1 MQLKPRLT
9 PSDLVDLLASRIVV
23 FDGAM
28 GTQLQERNLT
38 AADFG
43 GEAFAGCN
51 EHLVLTRP
59 DVIADIHRAY
69 YAAGADIV
77 ETNSFGG
84 TPLVLD
90 EYQLGSKALEM
101 NIAAARIAREVSNTF
116 TDRQRFVAGSMG
128 PTTRTLSVTGGLT
141 FDELVEHYAVQA
153 RGLLMGGADLLLLET
168 SIDTLNVKAGL
179 VGIERAEQELG
190 IAVAVML
197 SCTIEPTGTMLAGQ
211 SAESFHVSVEH
222 ASRRRGGLV
231 SVGINCA
238 TGPDPMADHI
248 RALSALSP
256 FPISCMPNAGL
267 PDDEGRYGETA
278 TSLAAKLG
286 RFCDNGFLN
295 IVGGCCGTTPAH
307 ITAIADMAQA
317 HKPRHQLT
325 RLRPMVAG
333 IDFIDLDET
342 RPVIVGER
350 TNVIGSRAFKRLI
363 VEGKFEEAAEIGR
376 KQVRGGAHVVD
387 VCLANPDRDE
397 RADMVAF
404 MHHLTRKVKAPLM
417 IDSTDSEVIEEALK
431 HCQGKAII
439 NSINLEDGR
448 ERFDD
453 VVPIIRRYGAA
464 VVVGCIDDDPQQGM
478 GVTVARKL
486 AIAERSHALL
496 TGDYGLPEEDII
508 FDPLVFPCGTGD
520 QQYIGSATATI
531 EGVRAIKQRFPRCRT
546 ILGISNVSFG
556 LPESG
561 REALNTVFLHKCFEA
576 GLDMAIVNAEKLERI
591 THLPPEDVAL
601 CERIIVADAVDYDAA
616 VAAFSAHFKARGA
629 APKVGRDLSRPA
641 EERLATL
648 VLEGSK
654 EGLVEDLEEVRTRS
668 TPLEIIN
675 GPLMAGMAEVGR
687 LFGLNQLI
695 VAEVLQSAEVMKAA
709 VSHLEQY
716 MTKAQGAAKARMILA
731 TVKGDVHD
739 IGKNLVDIILSNN
752 GFDVVNLGIKV
763 PAQALVAAVK
773 EHKPDFIGLSGL
785 LVKSAQEMAAT
796 AEELRVAG
804 VDIPILVGGAALTER
819 FTYGKIASAYAG
831 EGRAAGVFYAR
842 DAMSGLD
849 LANRLFDADK
859 RPVLFDLLATK
870 RQEVKDSNDA
880 AAAAAAAGTTTTFAP
895 LPPTPPTVA
904 ISHGAPPRPP
914 DLKRHVRDDIPLEEV
929 WSLINPTM
937 LYTRHLG
944 LKGKLEQLIAA
955 GDQKAIDLRKT
966 VKTLE
971 DDILA
976 GNWLR
981 ARATWRFVRAARVD
995 GTDTVVFSDAA
1006 GEVGRAAFPRQPS
1019 GDQRCLAD
1027 LVPTVSSGLVD
1038 HVAFFVT
1045 SCQGHGMTVR
1055 ERAEQFK
1062 RDGSFVRMHALQAIA
1077 IETAEALAEW
1087 LHRTLRTA
1095 WGFPDPPNLTPQD
1108 LFSARYRGRR
1118 YSFGYPACPNLEDQ
1132 ALVWSILEPKSID
1145 VELTEGFMM
1154 DPEAS
1159 VSAMVFHHPQ
1169 ATYFDARSG
1178 APSTETGL

>member
-1 MQLKPRLT
+1 MTRTTSRLT
-9 PSDLVDLLASRIVV
+9 MPDLQDLMASRVLV

-28 GTQLQERNLT
+28 GTQLQARQLV

-43 GEAFAGCN
+43 GEALLGCN

-69 YAAGADIV
+69 FDAGADFV

-90 EYQLGSKALEM
+90 EYGLGDKAHAINE
-101 NIAAARIAREVSNTF
+101 AAARIARDVANTY
-116 TDRQRFVAGSMG
+116 TDRPRFVAGSMG
-128 PTTRTLSVTGGLT
+128 PTTRTLSVTGGLG
-141 FDELVEHYAVQA
+141 FDELAHHYMVQA
-153 RGLLMGGADLLLLET
+153 RGLMAGGADILLLET

-190 IAVAVML
+190 FVIPVML

-222 ASRRRGGLV
+222 AARRRGGLV

-238 TGPDPMADHI
+238 TGPDPMADHL

-256 FPISCMPNAGL
+256 FSVSCMPNAGL
-267 PDDEGRYGETA
+267 PDDEGRYGESPA
-278 TSLAAKLG
+278 SLAKKLG
-286 RFCDNGFLN
+286 RFCEHGFLN
-295 IVGGCCGTTPAH
+295 VVGGCCGTTPDH
-307 ITAIADMAQA
+307 IRAIAAMAA
-317 HKPRHQLT
+317 TMKPRAPQA
-325 RLRPMVAG
+325 RLRPMVSG
-333 IDFIDLDET
+333 VDFVDIEET
-342 RPVIVGER
+342 RPLIVGER

-363 VEGKFEEAAEIGR
+363 VEGKVEEAAEIGR

-397 RADMVAF
+397 KADMIAF
-404 MHHLTRKVKAPLM
+404 LHHLTRKVKAPLM
-417 IDSTDSEVIEEALK
+417 IDSTDADVIEEALK
-431 HCQGKAII
+431 RIQGKAII
-439 NSINLEDGR
+439 NSINLEDGT
-448 ERFDD
+448 ERFDH
-453 VVPIIRRYGAA
+453 VVPIIKRYGAA

-496 TGDYGLPEEDII
+496 TDTYGLPEEDII

-520 QQYIGSATATI
+520 QQYIGSAVATI
-531 EGVRAIKQRFPRCRT
+531 EGVRAIKQRFPRTRT

-556 LPESG
+556 LPDAG

-591 THLPPEDVAL
+591 THLPPEDVAA
-601 CERIIVADAVDYDAA
+601 CERLIVAGAADYDAA
-616 VAAFSAHFKARGA
+616 VAAFSAHFRSRA
-629 APKVGRDLSRPA
+629 ATAKVGRDLSRPA
-641 EERLATL
+641 EERVAAL

-654 EGLVEDLEEVRTRS
+654 EGLTEDLEELRS
-668 TPLEIIN
+668 RLSPLEIIN
-675 GPLMAGMAEVGR
+675 GPLLAGMAEVGR
-687 LFGLNQLI
+687 LFGQNQLI

-709 VSHLEQY
+709 VAYLEPF
-716 MTKAQGAAKARMILA
+716 MEKVSDAAKGKMLLA

-752 GFDVVNLGIKV
+752 GYEVVNLGIKV
-763 PAQALVAAVK
+763 PAQAIITAAR
-773 EHKPDFIGLSGL
+773 EHRPDFIGLSGL
-785 LVKSAQEMAAT
+785 LVKSAQEMVAT
-796 AEELRVAG
+796 AEELREAG
-804 VDIPILVGGAALTER
+804 IDVPILVGGAALTER
-819 FTYGKIASAYAG
+819 FTYGRIASAYAG
-831 EGRAAGVFYAR
+831 TSREAGVFYAR

-849 LANRLFDADK
+849 LANKLTDARERPALFSLLADK
-859 RPVLFDLLATK
+859 RAELAAEKVATGK
-870 RQEVKDSNDA
+870 AAVDA
-880 AAAAAAAGTTTTFAP
+880 VGPGPAIPERGP
-895 LPPTPPTVA
+895 LVVT
-904 ISHGAPPRPP
+904 HGEIPRPP
-914 DLKRHVRDDIPLEEV
+914 DLKRHVRDGLRLEEI
-929 WSLINPTM
+929 WPYINPMM

-944 LKGKLEQLIAA
+944 LKGRLENLIAA
-955 GDQKAIDLRKT
+955 GDEKAIELKKT
-966 VKTLE
+966 VKSLE

-976 GNWLR
+976 GDWLQVK
-981 ARATWRFVRAARVD
+981 AVWRFARAARVD
-995 GTDTVVFSDAA
+995 GEDTVVFSDAS
-1006 GEVGRAAFPRQPS
+1006 GELGRVSFPRERRAER
-1019 GDQRCLAD
+1019 RCLAD

-1045 SCQGHGMTVR
+1045 SCQGKGLSVR
-1055 ERAEQFK
+1055 ARAEQLK
-1062 RDGSFVRMHALQAIA
+1062 QQGAFVRMHALQSIA
-1077 IETAEALAEW
+1077 IETAEAAAEW
-1087 LHRTLRTA
+1087 LHKTLRTA
-1095 WGFPDPPNLTPQD
+1095 WGFPDAPGGSMQD

-1132 ALVWSILEPKSID
+1132 ALVWKLLEPQHTIG

-1169 ATYFDARSG
+1169 ATYFDAR
-1178 APSTETGL
+1178 ALDD